1 MFDIGVQRVAVDEEV
16 DSDREGAGEVVRE
29 GDRKVDGLKGETVE
43 SDGEGDIDVVEGEGE
58 GDTEGDRDAVEI
70 LKAGTVEGDGEG
82 DREDD
87 VNQPMDVDDFPTP
100 KVNVVRDIP
109 TSLPSVI
116 CHEFPD
122 PNVVYKNMD
131 KQRGRRRS
139 RFLLTPYTDPRPKKK
154 KGESQDSI
162 EFRAFLKSK
171 DEVR

>member
-1 MFDIGVQRVAVDEEV
+1 MFDLGVQRVEV

-29 GDRKVDGLKGETVE
+29 GDREVVREDDRDAV
-43 SDGEGDIDVVEGEGE
+43 EGDGQ
-58 GDTEGDRDAVEI
+58 GDRDAVEGDGEGD
-70 LKAGTVEGDGEG
+70 KDAVEGDGEG

-87 VNQPMDVDDFPTP
+87 VNHPMDVDDFPTP
-100 KVNVVRDIP
+100 KVNVVTDIP

-122 PNVVYKNMD
+122 PNVVYKNVD
-131 KQRGRRRS
+131 KQRGRRRL
-139 RFLLTPYTDPRPKKK
+139 RFLLTPYTDPRQKKK

>member
-1 MFDIGVQRVAVDEEV
+1 MFDIGVKRVAVDEEV

-29 GDRKVDGLKGETVE
+29 GDREVDGLKGETVE
-43 SDGEGDIDVVEGEGE
+43 AAFSK
-58 GDTEGDRDAVEI
+58 GDRDAVE
-70 LKAGTVEGDGEG
+70 GDEEG

-122 PNVVYKNMD
+122 PNVVYKNVD

-162 EFRAFLKSK
+162 AFRAFLKSK